1 MSYINFYTYKLRNE
15 QLDALYIRNLIVFLL
30 LLSSDGRRIR
40 ISGDYTADQLT
51 KQRTNGVVTA
61 GVEGIYSI
69 VERAVTRAHS
79 TMSLYNLHKA
89 VDDNAAASGHWHCSI
104 YTFNWVA
111 MGWAG
116 NEDRGGVS
124 TATTT
129 SLSPAIVAGRNMLR
143 RRCYGPETSRCAI
156 IYLGE

>member
-1 MSYINFYTYKLRNE
+1 MKLFFH
-15 QLDALYIRNLIVFLL
+15 ALNHRYSFL
-30 LLSSDGRRIR
+30 
-40 ISGDYTADQLT
+40 QH
-51 KQRTNGVVTA
+51 GVVTA
-61 GVEGIYSI
+61 GVEGTYST

-79 TMSLYNLHKA
+79 TMSLYNLHEA
-89 VDDNAAASGHWHCSI
+89 VDDNAAASGHRHCSI

-129 SLSPAIVAGRNMLR
+129 SLSLAIVAGRNMLR
-143 RRCYGPETSRCAI
+143 RRCYGPETSRYELI
-156 IYLGE
+156 DNFTPS